1 MNNILFIGL
10 RRPLFAP
17 AGVPASA
24 PAATSSEAPA
34 VGDTLETA
42 STSEP
47 EAALEAATM
56 SEDEKAALK
65 ALEFVQKNVDEVLA
79 MTSAQRKDYNKAMNA
94 YKDALDFFDNKVKQ
108 DKKDGGAKSR
118 AELLDEL
125 LGIAKT
131 PVILETGKGEDAVKV
146 ECTIEEA
153 LTGWYGTIRVKIRAD
168 AEKQEGDQVN
178 EDGTVDRRHWF
189 CLPAARVK
197 AVALKV
203 KHLKAQLANEQVRP
217 RKAKGAVDAPMVDGA
232 APAAPVA

>member
-1 MNNILFIGL
+1 MNKILFIGL

-17 AGVPASA
+17 ADIPASA
-24 PAATSSEAPA
+24 PAASSTEAPV
-34 VGDTLETA
+34 VGDTLETD
-42 STSEP
+42 STSE
-47 EAALEAATM
+47 LEAATM
-56 SEDEKAALK
+56 SEEEKAARK
-65 ALEFVQKNVDEVLA
+65 ALEFVQKNVDEILA
-79 MTSAQRKDYNKAMNA
+79 MTSAQRKEYNKAMNA
-94 YKDALDFFDNKVKQ
+94 YQDAVDFFDNKAKQ

-125 LGIAKT
+125 LDIAKT

-146 ECTIEEA
+146 ECTIEQA

-203 KHLKAQLANEQVRP
+203 KHLKAQLANKQVRP
-217 RKAKGAVDAPMVDGA
+217 RKNKGAVDAPMVDGA
-232 APAAPVA
+232 APAAPVV